1 MATMRPTQ
9 PLERRPLYE
18 QVSDRLREL
27 IDVQQLQ
34 PGDKIT
40 PERELAVQ
48 LGVSRH
54 SIRQALAAL
63 RAIGLL
69 EIRHGDGVYLARSPH
84 DLVPALARELLETQ
98 ARLPHIWEV
107 RQAIE
112 TQNARL
118 AARRRTDDDLRRIAA
133 ALDAMEADIA
143 VGGHGAGADREFHEA
158 VAAASHNP
166 LIQALMRDLADA
178 FASTSD
184 TSLAK
189 PGQPGRSL
197 ADHRR
202 IQSAITAGDD
212 EAAAAAMLGHLQATT
227 VRAFDGG

>member
-1 MATMRPTQ
+1 MRPIQ

-18 QVSDRLREL
+18 QVVDRLREL
-27 IDVQQLQ
+27 IDVQRLQ

-40 PERELAVQ
+40 PERELALQ

-54 SIRQALAAL
+54 SVRQALAAL

-69 EIRHGDGVYLARSPH
+69 EIRHGDGVYLARSPQE
-84 DLVPALARELLETQ
+84 LVPALAHELLATQ
-98 ARLPHIWEV
+98 AQFPHIWEV

-118 AARRRTDDDLRRIAA
+118 AARRRTDDDQRRIAA
-133 ALDAMEADIA
+133 SVAAMAAAIED
-143 VGGHGAGADREFHEA
+143 GGHGTDADREFHEA

-178 FASTSD
+178 FASTSG

-189 PGQPGRSL
+189 PGQPRRSL
-197 ADHRR
+197 DDHRR
-202 IQSAITAGDD
+202 IQAAIEAGDED
-212 EAAAAAMLGHLQATT
+212 AAADAMLAHLQATT
-227 VRAFDGG
+227 VRAFDGA